1 MSKENVTIINEIFNN
16 VHEHVYHSTVY
27 LNLLKTGS
35 LYNAIQ
41 GI

>member
-1 MSKENVTIINEIFNN
+1 MQTLKGISYFKSINKFATGINYIE
-16 VHEHVYHSTVY
+16 
-27 LNLLKTGS
+27 LLKTGS